1 MLDPIIFI
9 VIQAC
14 AFLEVRVI
22 VHGLR
27 CHVLSEIQFL
37 KQITLFLI
45 EIQWIC
51 PTEEGRGG
59 SCAPTL
65 ELPRVKKLKY
75 FYMKHNDSEL
85 AVMLIVDELDS
96 SSRPIPLRIHFISNR
111 NPPKTYHRGGGGA
124 GPYLL
129 ESYDSIALSS
139 PQGCWN
145 SPTVSHF
152 RPSILSPF

>member
-1 MLDPIIFI
+1 MLVPIIFI
-9 VIQAC
+9 GIRAC

-37 KQITLFLI
+37 QKFTLFLI

-51 PTEEGRGG
+51 PTEEERGG

-65 ELPRVKKLKY
+65 ELPRVKKSMY
-75 FYMKHNDSEL
+75 FHMKNNDSEL

-96 SSRPIPLRIHFISNR
+96 NLRSIPSRNHNIFNR
-111 NPPKTYHRGGGGA
+111 NPMGPKHKNV
-124 GPYLL
+124 L
-129 ESYDSIALSS
+129 
-139 PQGCWN
+139 N
-145 SPTVSHF
+145 
-152 RPSILSPF
+152 